1 MERRKKNYDAR
12 DHFLWPDL
20 PDAPSRLAGRVRR
33 TPRDRFERWMSD
45 GYMIL
50 EGAVSDALID
60 QFLGDLSDVLS
71 RPGHGIRMTYWDGP
85 NHHYDD
91 ARSDRLN
98 YGEAKILDLHARMT
112 AAQKVIFAPTI
123 EAALSDIFQDDVV
136 AFQSLY
142 FEYGS
147 QQSAHQDTAFV
158 YTRPAYH
165 FVASWVA
172 LQDVTPGSG
181 ELFYYPGS
189 QKLDDLIFSGGNKEL
204 RSGDPN
210 GDMYSMELEK
220 MATDAG
226 LLKARFL
233 PKKGDVL
240 LWSADLIH
248 GGEPILTQESRRSI
262 VTHYCPR
269 RAKIPYLLDD
279 RHLFQKVMQSFRRA
293 KTPSPQDERRLSRV
307 KPRAWVTAQY

>member
-1 MERRKKNYDAR
+1 LQSRKKNYDAR

-20 PDAPSRLAGRVRR
+20 PDAPSLLSGRACRTPKERLA
-33 TPRDRFERWMSD
+33 TWIND

-50 EGAVSDALID
+50 EGAVSPDLVD
-60 QFLGDLSDVLS
+60 RFLGDLGDLLS
-71 RPGHGIRMTYWDGP
+71 RDDHGVRMTYWDGP
-85 NHHYDD
+85 NHHYGD
-91 ARSDRLN
+91 ARPDRLN
-98 YGEAKILDLHARMT
+98 YAEAKVLDLHARMS
-112 AAQKVIFAPTI
+112 AAQQVIFAPAI
-123 EAALSDIFQDDVV
+123 QAALGDIFEDEAV

-147 QQSAHQDTAFV
+147 QQGAHQDTAFV

-204 RSGDPN
+204 RSGDPASDN
-210 GDMYSMELEK
+210 YSTELEK
-220 MATDAG
+220 IATDAG
-226 LLKARFL
+226 LVRSRFL
-233 PKKGDVL
+233 PRKGDVL

-248 GGEPILTQESRRSI
+248 GGEAILTKESRRSI

-269 RAKIPYLLDD
+269 RAKIPYLE
-279 RHLFQKVMQSFRRA
+279 
-293 KTPSPQDERRLSRV
+293 DERRMSRV
-307 KPRAWVTAQY
+307 MPRAWVAAHY